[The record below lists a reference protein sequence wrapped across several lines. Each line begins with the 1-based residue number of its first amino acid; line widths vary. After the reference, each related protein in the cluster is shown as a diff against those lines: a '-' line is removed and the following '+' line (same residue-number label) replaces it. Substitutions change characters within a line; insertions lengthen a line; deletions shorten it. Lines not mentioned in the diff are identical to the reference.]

1 MITGHNAKDCTY
13 SLMEESTKKIVSMI
27 MVNKLQTQNI
37 SNNMEYVGFA
47 GAMKEITEMNLKA
60 IEIVTDSHTQI
71 TSKISEYFFFM

>member
-1 MITGHNAKDCTY
+1 
-13 SLMEESTKKIVSMI
+13 

-60 IEIVTDSHTQI
+60 VEIVTDLHTQI

>member
-1 MITGHNAKDCTY
+1 
-13 SLMEESTKKIVSMI
+13 

-71 TSKISEYFFFM
+71 TRKICEYFWYDLSHND